1 MTKEEPL
8 PKFPKWNSMKNDSWN
23 IDRILEWNV
32 KVREKLEKQLAP
44 IQKTIN
50 DINSRDE
57 STWGIGTSINL
68 AVLQD
73 KASLINDFLECLK

>member
-1 MTKEEPL
+1 MSSKEEL
-8 PKFPKWNSMKNDSWN
+8 PKFPNTRIA
-23 IDRILEWNV
+23 IDYRYWA
-32 KVREKLEKQLAP
+32 KVMREKLEKQLAP
-44 IQKTIN
+44 IQKAIN

-68 AVLQD
+68 AILQD